1 MYGRPLLFY
10 HFQIAFG
17 AVPDPGS
24 RRSDSI
30 AGEMSVTC
38 CRLNL
43 RVAQNFP
50 IIGKPAP
57 SAMAREAKEWR
68 KSW

>member
-43 RVAQNFP
+43 RVAQKLP
-50 IIGKPAP
+50 DHRQARAERHGTRGKG
-57 SAMAREAKEWR
+57 MA
-68 KSW
+68 